1 MRRLVMLWIFSILIF
16 SPEVSAQLLPD
27 IEIIRTLEESDRY
40 IATGQSQKALIAL
53 HKGLQ
58 QKNTTE
64 SDTLLSHLYNNI
76 AIVLARYNNFTAAM
90 SCFHKAGEIEAT
102 YNYKKRGKRFISQFS
117 YQVNYGRADTES
129 IINDDILELMI
140 QAHINQPTMKSSEEI
155 ESEPIEPFSIVD
167 AFLDNKVASHY
178 AVMILIKQ
186 PIAGQKKTNTGLGE
200 VGHAFIS
207 LIKYNEDLSAV
218 NKTFGFY
225 PESGLLIP
233 VNPLAPK
240 AKSVIKDDSFH
251 DWDQLLGKMVSKAQ
265 FEQMLEYIDHNI
277 SNQYHLN
284 KYNCS
289 DFALTLARIAA
300 IDIQETEG
308 TWPLGRGD
316 NPAYMGQSVLGG
328 KFLNLETK
336 SKEGLF
342 TCSNNLFTKRSGK

>member
-1 MRRLVMLWIFSILIF
+1 MRRLLILLGLSLLF
-16 SPEVSAQLLPD
+16 FTKGVNAQLLPN
-27 IEIIRTLEESDRY
+27 IEIIRALEESDQY
-40 IATGQSQKALIAL
+40 IASGESQKALIAL

-58 QKNTTE
+58 IKNTTD
-64 SDTLLSHLYNNI
+64 SDTLLSHLYNNM
-76 AIVLARYNNFTAAM
+76 AIVLARYNNFPASM

-117 YQVNYGRADTES
+117 YQVNYTRAEAES

-140 QAHINQPTMKSSEEI
+140 QAHINQQTLKSSEEI
-155 ESEPIEPFSIVD
+155 ESEPVDLFSIVD
-167 AFLDNKVASHY
+167 AFLDNKVANHY
-178 AVMILIKQ
+178 ALLVLIKQ

-200 VGHAFIS
+200 VGHSFIS

-233 VNPLAPK
+233 VNPIAPK

-251 DWDQLLGKMVSKAQ
+251 DWDQLLGKMVSKTQ
-265 FEQMLEYIDHNI
+265 FEQLLEYLDHNI
-277 SNQYHLN
+277 SNQYHLSN
-284 KYNCS
+284 YNCS

-300 IDIQETEG
+300 IEIQDTEG
-308 TWPLGRGD
+308 PWPLGRGD

-328 KFLNLETK
+328 KYLNLETK
-336 SKEGLF
+336 NKEGLF
-342 TCSNNLFTKRSGK
+342 SCSNNLFTKKSKK